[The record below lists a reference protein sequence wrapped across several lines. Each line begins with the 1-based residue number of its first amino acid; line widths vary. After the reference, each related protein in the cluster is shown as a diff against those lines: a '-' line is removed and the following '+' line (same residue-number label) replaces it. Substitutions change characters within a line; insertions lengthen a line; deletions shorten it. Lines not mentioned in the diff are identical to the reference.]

1 MKKGSGASLDLG
13 TLPGQKGW
21 NSERVRTLS
30 NNVGGRTLGSKWE
43 DAERWICSP
52 NLGLGDERSKDLN
65 SHGQKRRPKSKS
77 GPIVPPG
84 ALYYSHNSPTNT
96 GFEGGSLRN
105 FVTAGSPFSTGVL
118 AADSV
123 CLSYG
128 GMGRSASLLGM
139 QEFQNEKFDDSSSE
153 EQMVARA
160 VSQRDMGTQIS
171 QNTKGCLQSSPT
183 RRRSSFAPSS
193 PTLVP
198 IVEQQREHF
207 ARLEVREVQVDN
219 RVMVVEGT
227 KGGVSESTKK
237 SPPDVND
244 FGTIAFQ
251 DQTPSSTIAE
261 AAMNTSRLQREEA
274 KINAWENLQRAKA
287 EAALRKLEMK
297 LEKKKSSTMDKIMK
311 KLSRAQVKANKMRSS
326 MAVTDGH
333 QVPETPRKARSF
345 SKRIRMGSLQKF
357 FTCNAF

>member
-30 NNVGGRTLGSKWE
+30 NNNGGGRTLGSKWE

-52 NLGLGDERSKDLN
+52 NLGLGNERSKDLD

-84 ALYYSHNSPTNT
+84 VLYYSNNSPTNP
-96 GFEGGSLRN
+96 GFEGGSLGN
-105 FVTAGSPFSTGVL
+105 FVTGSPFSTGVL

-123 CLSYG
+123 CLNYG
-128 GMGRSASLLGM
+128 GMGRSTSLLGM
-139 QEFQNEKFDDSSSE
+139 PEFLNEKFDDDSSE
-153 EQMVARA
+153 EPMVARA

-171 QNTKGCLQSSPT
+171 QNTEGCLQPSPT

-193 PTLVP
+193 PTLVS

-219 RVMVVEGT
+219 RVTVV
-227 KGGVSESTKK
+227 KGSRGGGAESTKK

-244 FGTIAFQ
+244 FGNIAFQ
-251 DQTPSSTIAE
+251 DQTPSFNIAE
-261 AAMNTSRLQREEA
+261 AAMNISRLQREEA
-274 KINAWENLQRAKA
+274 KISAWENLQKAKA

-311 KLSRAQVKANKMRSS
+311 KLSKAQVKANKMRSS
-326 MAVTDGH
+326 MAVGDSH
-333 QVPETPRKARSF
+333 QLAETPSKARSF
-345 SKRIRMGSLQKF
+345 SKRVRIGLLRRC
-357 FTCNAF
+357 FTCNAL

>member
-52 NLGLGDERSKDLN
+52 NLGLRDERSKDLDC
-65 SHGQKRRPKSKS
+65 HGQKRRPKSKS

-84 ALYYSHNSPTNT
+84 ALYYSNNSPTNP

-105 FVTAGSPFSTGVL
+105 FVTGSPFSTGVL

-123 CLSYG
+123 CLNYG
-128 GMGRSASLLGM
+128 GMGSSTSLLGM
-139 QEFQNEKFDDSSSE
+139 PEFQNEKFDDSSNE
-153 EQMVARA
+153 EPMVARA

-171 QNTKGCLQSSPT
+171 QNTKSCLEPSP

-193 PTLVP
+193 PTLVS

-219 RVMVVEGT
+219 RVIVVKGS
-227 KGGVSESTKK
+227 KGGVAESTKK

-244 FGTIAFQ
+244 FGNIAFQ
-251 DQTPSSTIAE
+251 DQTPTFNIAE
-261 AAMNTSRLQREEA
+261 AVMNTSRLQREEA
-274 KINAWENLQRAKA
+274 KINAWENLQKAKA
-287 EAALRKLEMK
+287 EAAMRKLEMK
-297 LEKKKSSTMDKIMK
+297 LEKKKSSTIDKIMK
-311 KLSRAQVKANKMRSS
+311 KLSQAQVKANNMRSS
-326 MAVTDGH
+326 MAVSNGG
-333 QVPETPRKARSF
+333 QVPETPRKACSF
-345 SKRIRMGSLQKF
+345 SKRIGTGSLRRF